1 VAGVTVLV
9 FRRSN
14 SEINSD
20 CISWQKTGAKGEFSV
35 SVKAGS
41 YSLEVRSN
49 GNRFLHESISE
60 VLVSSNT
67 TCNVNLTTGYLLT
80 GHVSTI
86 NGDRLLEGSIV
97 AQEIESSSYFSVAS
111 LENGRFC
118 LVLPR
123 GEYRIAY
130 RALPLNQF
138 SPSTK
143 GFDNDNDKADK
154 HFITPSYLTTDVT
167 IVPISNDCKI
177 EIVLPQLVRF
187 RGKILDH
194 AGSAVSLAS
203 VTVKPS
209 EVLGSKLCSELGLA
223 ARCKSDESGN
233 FQLSIQPGTYD
244 FAIIPPK
251 SSSLFTL
258 KEERVSVYEDC
269 TREFQMREGYRI
281 EGKVLH
287 QSRPV
292 PDCVVVIFDA
302 SDQPNLN
309 LQTDGA
315 GQFQT
320 TLPKGQYTIL
330 ATVNDSQAENT
341 LLGSAVNELIV
352 SGKTS
357 LTLNLEESIH
367 IFGKVVDESLRI
379 RTGVSVS
386 AILTKLATQIGEATG
401 RNAGLVLDHTFTDSY
416 GRYHLHVA
424 PGSYSILC
432 NNDFNNAKFAEV
444 QAEPLELDFTL
455 PGWRQLS
462 LEIVGEDGRRI
473 SNCRLGYAPYNVNN
487 KFPEMHKYENV
498 FNSQFLRGSKSSG
511 GNNIIQIVLPSG
523 LYTLEITPPKDS
535 HYDGKLI
542 RQLSLN
548 NDIIRKVILPLKN
561 NSPRSSRE
569 LRLA

>member
-1 VAGVTVLV
+1 
-9 FRRSN
+9 
-14 SEINSD
+14 
-20 CISWQKTGAKGEFSV
+20 
-35 SVKAGS
+35 
-41 YSLEVRSN
+41 
-49 GNRFLHESISE
+49 
-60 VLVSSNT
+60 
-67 TCNVNLTTGYLLT
+67 
-80 GHVSTI
+80 
-86 NGDRLLEGSIV
+86 
-97 AQEIESSSYFSVAS
+97 
-111 LENGRFC
+111 
-118 LVLPR
+118 
-123 GEYRIAY
+123 
-130 RALPLNQF
+130 
-138 SPSTK
+138 
-143 GFDNDNDKADK
+143 
-154 HFITPSYLTTDVT
+154 
-167 IVPISNDCKI
+167 
-177 EIVLPQLVRF
+177 
-187 RGKILDH
+187 
-194 AGSAVSLAS
+194 
-203 VTVKPS
+203 
-209 EVLGSKLCSELGLA
+209 
-223 ARCKSDESGN
+223 
-233 FQLSIQPGTYD
+233 
-244 FAIIPPK
+244 
-251 SSSLFTL
+251 
-258 KEERVSVYEDC
+258 
-269 TREFQMREGYRI
+269 
-281 EGKVLH
+281 
-287 QSRPV
+287 
-292 PDCVVVIFDA
+292 
-302 SDQPNLN
+302 
-309 LQTDGA
+309 
-315 GQFQT
+315 
-320 TLPKGQYTIL
+320 
-330 ATVNDSQAENT
+330 VNDSQAENT